1 MGTLTTNLAGLILRN
16 PILTAAG
23 PMARDGATL
32 LKAAKG
38 GAGGLVAK
46 TISLKPAEVPRP
58 NMAVLNRRRTVG
70 LLNTELWSDIPAKQW
85 LQTEYKKA
93 KLAELPLIGS
103 VGYTPEEVT
112 ELAPQMVAAGCDAIE
127 FSVHYVKEVDQIA
140 KALREVVEVLLF
152 AKLSPHSS
160 EDLAK
165 LARTIEQYVDGFT
178 AINTLGP
185 TLHID
190 IETGRPFLGN
200 YGWLSGPALKPLAIR
215 CVADICK
222 AVKKPVIGVGGVSTG
237 ADAVEYIMA
246 GATAIQVCTQAIL
259 RGHTIYGKIAKDIED
274 WLRQHDHDSIEDIK
288 GLALAHIPSTIS
300 KIQAVPVID
309 HVACNLCG
317 ICVQTCVYDALTI
330 QENEIELDVD
340 KCYGCGLCTSICPR
354 FAIAFQETAWSDF

>member
-1 MGTLTTNLAGLILRN
+1 MNTLTTTLVGLTLRN

-23 PMARDGATL
+23 PMARDGVTL
-32 LKAAKG
+32 LEAAKG
-38 GAGGLVAK
+38 GVGGLVAK

-58 NMAVLNRRRTVG
+58 NMAVLNRKRTVG
-70 LLNTELWSDIPAKQW
+70 LLNTELWSDISAEQW

-93 KLAELPLIGS
+93 KQAGLPLIGS
-103 VGYTPEEVT
+103 VGYTPEEVA

-140 KALREVVEVLLF
+140 KALREVIEIPLF

-165 LARTIEQYVDGFT
+165 LARNIERYVDGYT

-200 YGWLSGPALKPLAIR
+200 YGWMSGPALKPLAVR
-215 CVADICK
+215 CVVDICK
-222 AVKKPVIGVGGVSTG
+222 SVKKPVIGVGGVTTG
-237 ADAVEYIMA
+237 ADVVEYIMA
-246 GATAIQVCTQAIL
+246 GATAVQVCTQAIL
-259 RGHTIYGKIAKDIED
+259 RGHTIYGKIAKDVED
-274 WLRQHDHDSIEDIK
+274 WLRLQGHDSIEDIK
-288 GLALAHIPSTIS
+288 GLALAYFPSTIS
-300 KIQAVPVID
+300 KTQAVPVID
-309 HVACNLCG
+309 HVVCNLCG
-317 ICVQTCVYDALTI
+317 ICVGTCVYEALTI
-330 QENEIELDVD
+330 QENELQLDAD

-354 FAIAFQETAWSDF
+354 FAIAFQETAWSD

>member
-1 MGTLTTNLAGLILRN
+1 MSTLSTNLAGMTLRN

-32 LKAAKG
+32 LEAAKG
-38 GAGGLVAK
+38 GVGGLVAK

-70 LLNTELWSDIPAKQW
+70 LLNTELWSDIPANQW

-93 KLAELPLIGS
+93 KQTELPLIGS
-103 VGYTPEEVT
+103 VGYTPEEVA

-127 FSVHYVKEVDQIA
+127 FSVHYVKEVNKIA
-140 KALREVVEVLLF
+140 KSLREVVEVPLF

-165 LARTIEQYVDGFT
+165 LARNIERYVDGFT

-200 YGWLSGPALKPLAIR
+200 YGWMSGPALKPLAIR

-222 AVKKPVIGVGGVSTG
+222 TVKKPVIGVGGVTTG
-237 ADAVEYIMA
+237 TDVVEYIMA
-246 GATAIQVCTQAIL
+246 GATAVQVCTQAIL
-259 RGHTIYGKIAKDIED
+259 RGHKIYGKIAKNVED
-274 WLRQHDHDSIEDIK
+274 WLKFHGHDSIEDIK
-288 GLALAHIPSTIS
+288 GLALEYFPSTIS
-300 KIQAVPVID
+300 KTQAVPVID

-317 ICVQTCVYDALTI
+317 ICVGTCVYEALTI
-330 QENEIELDVD
+330 HENELQLDAD

-354 FAIAFQETAWSDF
+354 FAIAFQETAWSD